1 MTLLT
6 IDSTVFKHTVLLNR
20 DGNNEIPNNIPAPHI
35 GARMFEYQ
43 FPSYTSFLSFPFSI
57 LGHQNLFSKACISK
71 VLLSQ
76 FLVEKQSL
84 VS

>member
-1 MTLLT
+1 
-6 IDSTVFKHTVLLNR
+6 
-20 DGNNEIPNNIPAPHI
+20 
-35 GARMFEYQ
+35 MFEYQ